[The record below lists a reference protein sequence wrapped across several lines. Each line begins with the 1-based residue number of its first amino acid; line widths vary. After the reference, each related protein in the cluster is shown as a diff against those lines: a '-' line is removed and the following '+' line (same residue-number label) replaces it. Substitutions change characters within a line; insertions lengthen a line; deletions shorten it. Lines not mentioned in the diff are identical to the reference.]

1 MSTETSDQR
10 QRLLAALRD
19 TSLRLST
26 HYGFYTDAVAS
37 RLGLNRID
45 VDCLALLSMEG
56 PITAGRLADLTGF
69 TTGGV
74 SGVLDR
80 LERAGFVQR
89 EVDPDD
95 RRRVI
100 VRIVPEQI
108 QRLIPLSSGLQQAM
122 DRVYAESTDGE
133 LATLLE
139 HARASLR
146 IVQEETAQLRIG
158 QPEGAAAEQQEGG
171 AFSSPFAGETA
182 GTLVFSGGANALT
195 IRTERGMGDL
205 FRARF
210 ERGEVTVRASDGT
223 VTIESRRWQLF
234 QGRVEGEVVLN
245 PAIPWAVRIRGGA
258 SRIDARLAD
267 VSVSEVELLGG
278 LSNAEFTFGT
288 PPGTVPIRVTGG
300 ASRLAFHRPAG
311 VPMRLQVRGGVSD
324 VRVDDQHLRG
334 ASGLNWESPGYAS
347 ATGKYDLSMRGGLSR
362 LTVDTGAT
370 VVL

>member
-1 MSTETSDQR
+1 MSTETSEER

-26 HYGFYTDAVAS
+26 HHGFYTDAVAS

-80 LERAGFVQR
+80 LERAGFAQR

-100 VRIVPEQI
+100 VRIVPEQM
-108 QRLIPLSSGLQQAM
+108 QRLIPLFSGLQQAM
-122 DRVYAESTDGE
+122 DRDYAGRADGD
-133 LATLLE
+133 LATLLD
-139 HARASLR
+139 HAREQLR
-146 IVQEETAQLRIG
+146 AVQEETAQLRLG
-158 QPEGAAAEQQEGG
+158 QPEPPGAEHEGG
-171 AFSSPFAGETA
+171 VFSAPFAGETA
-182 GTLVFSGGANALT
+182 GTLVFSGGANAIT
-195 IRTERGMGDL
+195 VRSERGMNDL

-210 ERGEVTVRASDGT
+210 EHGDVTVRASEGT

-267 VSVSEVELLGG
+267 LTVSEVELLGG

-300 ASRLAFHRPAG
+300 ASRLTFHRPAG

-334 ASGLNWESPGYAS
+334 ASGLSWESPGYAS
-347 ATGKYDLSMRGGLSR
+347 ATGRYDLSMRGGLSR
-362 LTVDTGAT
+362 LTVDTGET